1 MAWAMTLMVV
11 EGYTRVSLLASWLPV
26 PGHRALSTLGV
37 LQQGPRRRRPRHRD
51 HPSLWY
57 TPKGYRRGGAG
68 LPGAAEGL
76 AQSTRH
82 LLQILAATM
91 DNAGLVLQIDNARL
105 AADDFRTK

>member
-1 MAWAMTLMVV
+1 MTLMVV

-37 LQQGPRRRRPRHRD
+37 LQQGPGRRRPRPRD
-51 HPSLWY
+51 HPSLWH
-57 TPKGYRRGGAG
+57 TPKGYKRGGAG
-68 LPGAAEGL
+68 LPGAAGGL
-76 AQSTRH
+76 LRAPVTP
-82 LLQILAATM
+82 QILAATM